1 MFIKS
6 KEIKL
11 EFVDTST
18 VDLYKTD
25 ATDLDVA
32 RAAWVSQDAEAH
44 RKEKE
49 PGRVAGLINFLVRE
63 GHTSTLEHNHFTF
76 IVKTPIFVSRQIV
89 RHRTLSVNEISGRYS
104 TLPPQAY
111 VPPPDRPT
119 VQTGKVGAYEF
130 STSAEQ
136 YAIARYEIERSTLAA
151 YAAYE
156 RMLENGV
163 AKEVA
168 RSVLPTNMMTSLML
182 SANMNNWFKFLNLRL
197 ADDAQWEIRQVAA
210 QIEDSIRQT
219 VPVTY
224 AAYIKNK

>member
-1 MFIKS
+1 M
-6 KEIKL
+6 
-11 EFVDTST
+11 EFVSKST

-49 PGRVAGLINFLVRE
+49 PGRVKGLINFLVRE

-104 TLPPQAY
+104 NLPAQAYLPPNT
-111 VPPPDRPT
+111 RPT

-130 STSAEQ
+130 STSKEQ
-136 YAIARYEIERSTLAA
+136 YAVACYEIERSTIS
-151 YAAYE
+151 AYE
-156 RMLENGV
+156 SYQKMLENGV

-197 ADDAQWEIRQVAA
+197 AEDAQWEIRQVAA
-210 QIEDSIRQT
+210 EIEQHIKNT
-219 VPVTY
+219 VPLTY
-224 AAYIKNK
+224 EAYKNKE